1 MLAIKNILSY
11 KDADFWEMG
20 QTPCIAKPSM
30 YKGTWGVQIRGTAV
44 FFWKKNSLGI
54 WWSAECIDREE
65 ILQNYLIQKLS
76 WYSSFGWVY

>member
-1 MLAIKNILSY
+1 
-11 KDADFWEMG
+11 
-20 QTPCIAKPSM
+20 M
-30 YKGTWGVQIRGTAV
+30 YKGIWGVQIRGTAV